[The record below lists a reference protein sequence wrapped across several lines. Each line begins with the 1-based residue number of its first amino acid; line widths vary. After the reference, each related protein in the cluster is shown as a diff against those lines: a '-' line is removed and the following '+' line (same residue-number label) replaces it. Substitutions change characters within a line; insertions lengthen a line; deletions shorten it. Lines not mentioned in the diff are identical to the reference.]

1 MMKEYSIQ
9 RKNSEQNAQKTWR
22 RANKRHKKH
31 GEVKN
36 VNINLLLFKTLC
48 NTEII
53 MIHDVLR
60 SDLYRFFD
68 HRPQIYAKITL
79 NAARL
84 RLKSPKNNVFSTKSL
99 HSLTH
104 F

>member
-1 MMKEYSIQ
+1 MEKSKY
-9 RKNSEQNAQKTWR
+9 ATV
-22 RANKRHKKH
+22 KKQ

-84 RLKSPKNNVFSTKSL
+84 RLKSPKNNVFSAKSL

>member
-1 MMKEYSIQ
+1 
-9 RKNSEQNAQKTWR
+9 
-22 RANKRHKKH
+22 
-31 GEVKN
+31 
-36 VNINLLLFKTLC
+36 
-48 NTEII
+48 
-53 MIHDVLR
+53 MIYDVLH

-68 HRPQIYAKITL
+68 YLPQIYAKITL

-84 RLKSPKNNVFSTKSL
+84 RLKSPRNNVFSAKSL

>member
-1 MMKEYSIQ
+1 
-9 RKNSEQNAQKTWR
+9 
-22 RANKRHKKH
+22 
-31 GEVKN
+31 
-36 VNINLLLFKTLC
+36 
-48 NTEII
+48 

-84 RLKSPKNNVFSTKSL
+84 RLKNPKNNVFSAKL
-99 HSLTH
+99 LIV
-104 F
+104 